1 LCRAIIL
8 YDFSFNYELLK
19 RKTMRLFLTFLLVF
33 FVTVST
39 QAQSIKNSIEG
50 SDFWGAWMIK
60 GSTKAWIV
68 DGIPERVRLWD
79 FDKNEVI
86 LSTEL
91 KANPKDI
98 NVLSDGSLAYISH
111 NVRNEYIIIGQD
123 GSQSLKKFSQNAPSY
138 YIHADGKYFFGS
150 TFEGFFT
157 YTIKGNKI
165 TKSKLNE
172 TITGYS
178 SKYYNTN
185 SPNIFFRS
193 AKDIYQKIEIGEE
206 GELISNRALDKNTFL
221 MNDVRDEILLI
232 SPSTFRYYE
241 LPSMAVKSSVI
252 IKEPFEYTS
261 AVYDSNNSMLYY
273 AGERSITKY
282 DLNTQKSTN
291 SISTG
296 ADDLHFEDRLG
307 NIAIA
312 FSDDTGKF
320 YAVQL

>member
-1 LCRAIIL
+1 
-8 YDFSFNYELLK
+8 
-19 RKTMRLFLTFLLVF
+19 MRLLLTFLLVF

-50 SDFWGAWMIK
+50 SDFWSAWMIK

-86 LSTEL
+86 LSKEL

-111 NVRNEYIIIGQD
+111 NVKNEYIVLGQD
-123 GSQSLKKFSQNAPSY
+123 GSQSSKKFSQNSPSY

-157 YTIKGNKI
+157 YTIKDKKI
-165 TKSKLNE
+165 TMSKLNE
-172 TITGYS
+172 SITGYS
-178 SKYYNTN
+178 SRFYNTN
-185 SPNIFFRS
+185 LPNVFFRS

-206 GELISNRALDKNTFL
+206 GELSSNRALDKNTFL
-221 MNDVRDEILLI
+221 MNDTRDEVLLI

-241 LPSMAVKSSVI
+241 LPNMEVKSTDI

-261 AVYDSNNSMLYY
+261 AVYDSNNSLLYY
-273 AGERSITKY
+273 TAESSITKY
-282 DLNTQKSTN
+282 DLNSQKSTN

-296 ADDLHFEDRLG
+296 ADDLRFEDRQG

-312 FSDDTGKF
+312 FSDSTGKF